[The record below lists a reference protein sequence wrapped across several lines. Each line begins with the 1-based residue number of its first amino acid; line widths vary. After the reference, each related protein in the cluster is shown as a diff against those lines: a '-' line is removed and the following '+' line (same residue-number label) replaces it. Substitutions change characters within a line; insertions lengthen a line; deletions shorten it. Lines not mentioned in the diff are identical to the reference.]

1 MKEDPACVKRTFG
14 SKGLSF
20 SSKIPLANLAKKA
33 SSWLIMSELDPENK
47 GPFYYWYNKDLRGK
61 SLDFDQKWWLGTQ
74 LTKNLASVD
83 MLIEIYQ
90 S

>member
-1 MKEDPACVKRTFG
+1 
-14 SKGLSF
+14 
-20 SSKIPLANLAKKA
+20 
-33 SSWLIMSELDPENK
+33 MSELDPENK
-47 GPFYYWYNKDLRGK
+47 GPFYYWSNKDLRGK

-74 LTKNLASVD
+74 LTENLASVD